1 MEKNNYITVTQL
13 NKYLKYKIDNDPN
26 LGIVFLKGEISNFKN
41 HSRGHFYFTLKDET
55 SRINAIMFKTY
66 ASLVKFQLYDGM
78 KVLVTGRVSVYEA
91 SGSYQIYVEEIMEDG
106 VGSLYLAFEQLKEKL
121 QKEGLFLESHKK
133 KIPKIPRR
141 IGIVTA
147 PTGAAIK
154 DILSTIKRRWPLC
167 ETILFPA
174 LVQGDLASQDIV
186 KKIKMAD
193 TYDLDVLIVGRG
205 GGSLEDLWP
214 FNEEI
219 VARAIYEAKVPIISA
234 VGHEIDFK
242 IADFVADKRAPTPT
256 GAAEMAVPNLPDVKN
271 YLEQVTIRLQKAMT
285 TKLNMASQR
294 LKNLTD
300 RRIFKNPVMIYE
312 AKEQLFDSLFEKLNS
327 NIKAYLN
334 NKINTLNLIKASYIF
349 KNPSV
354 LYIDKIYLYN
364 DTIKKINNNM
374 EKYLIN
380 KTNNYQTL
388 LNKLEI
394 LNPITTLKRGYTITY
409 NQDMTIT
416 SIKDVKVGDKIKSKL
431 KDGFIESE
439 VLNIHEQGENSNIKI
454 ELCKN

>member
-219 VARAIYEAKVPIISA
+219 VARAIYETKVPIISA
-234 VGHEIDFK
+234 VGHEIDFT

-285 TKLNMASQR
+285 TKLYMASQK

-439 VLNIHEQGENSNIKI
+439 VLNIHEQGENSI
-454 ELCKN
+454 

>member
-1 MEKNNYITVTQL
+1 MDAFNNVIKYEKN
-13 NKYLKYKIDNDPN
+13 
-26 LGIVFLKGEISNFKN
+26 
-41 HSRGHFYFTLKDET
+41 
-55 SRINAIMFKTY
+55 A
-66 ASLVKFQLYDGM
+66 
-78 KVLVTGRVSVYEA
+78 
-91 SGSYQIYVEEIMEDG
+91 EE
-106 VGSLYLAFEQLKEKL
+106 KEKL
-121 QKEGLFLESHKK
+121 KKEGLFLESHKK

-234 VGHEIDFK
+234 VGHEIDFT

-354 LYIDKIYLYN
+354 LYIDKIYL
-364 DTIKKINNNM
+364 
-374 EKYLIN
+374 
-380 KTNNYQTL
+380 
-388 LNKLEI
+388 
-394 LNPITTLKRGYTITY
+394 
-409 NQDMTIT
+409 
-416 SIKDVKVGDKIKSKL
+416 
-431 KDGFIESE
+431 
-439 VLNIHEQGENSNIKI
+439 
-454 ELCKN
+454 